1 MRKAENAESSN
12 SIENR
17 DETPERRLEQEDRN
31 DPSDIVSEGPTKKTG
46 RFELRETFTEC
57 SWDLDPVLAEYVN
70 KYMDNFVS
78 NQTLIDEIMSFNAVP
93 ENLQKGK
100 ILDPHLRELLAEQ
113 AKYIC
118 LNQDKRLSNIQQR
131 IVFVYEGETNP
142 LFEMSKLFDQVIFLL
157 RQATNSCSYIR
168 RFNCLT
174 SFV

>member
-1 MRKAENAESSN
+1 M
-12 SIENR
+12 
-17 DETPERRLEQEDRN
+17 
-31 DPSDIVSEGPTKKTG
+31 
-46 RFELRETFTEC
+46 
-57 SWDLDPVLAEYVN
+57 LAEYVN

-100 ILDPHLRELLAEQ
+100 ILDPHLRELIAEQ

-174 SFV
+174 SFVWGKKRIESMLKDNTTAFSEARNMLFRRKYV